1 MASEP
6 VVLPNLK
13 NALSVFFAN
22 FHIVAV
28 IGLVCGGAGFAV
40 THWAGDEVARASGF
54 SGQSLLV
61 VSTLAQTVFLCM
73 WAAVIGSWAAPA
85 QLYLWVQREKGQPAT
100 LSGAINYGLN
110 RLGRVMG
117 PHFAAYSL
125 VMLGTVVIVPG
136 IIFGLQYAFVD
147 AIATL
152 DPLEKRPLNRSARLT
167 SARRGSIFRTMLI
180 FALVWWLPNQL
191 ALVFLVPS
199 MATWANVALGTID
212 HWVLILV
219 DLCMVQ
225 YYLDMFRK
233 PAESTPAPVAA
244 TAALPGADSENP
256 WSVTSPDSK
265 PPES

>member
-1 MASEP
+1 MATEP

-22 FHIVAV
+22 FHIAAV

-40 THWAGDEVARASGF
+40 THWAGDAVATSSGF
-54 SGQSLLV
+54 TGQSLLV
-61 VSTLAQTVFLCM
+61 VSTLAQTVFLCL
-73 WAAVIGSWAAPA
+73 WAAVVGSWAAPA
-85 QLYLWVQREKGQPAT
+85 QIYLWVQREKNQPAT

-110 RLGRVMG
+110 RLGRVMK
-117 PHFAAYSL
+117 PHFMAYSL

-152 DPLEKRPLNRSARLT
+152 DPLEKHPLARSARLT
-167 SARRGSIFRTMLI
+167 SARRGSIFRTMLV
-180 FALVWWLPNQL
+180 FALIWWLPNQL

-199 MATWANVALGTID
+199 MATWANVALGTVD

-225 YYLDMFRK
+225 YYLAMFRK
-233 PAESTPAPVAA
+233 PAEAAPAPAVA
-244 TAALPGADSENP
+244 SENP
-256 WSVTSPDSK
+256 WSATSPDSAA
-265 PPES
+265 PTS

>member
-85 QLYLWVQREKGQPAT
+85 QLYLWVQREKNRPTSLYDAV
-100 LSGAINYGLN
+100 NFGLN
-110 RLGRVMG
+110 RLPRVLK
-117 PHFAAYSL
+117 PHWLAFFFIQ
-125 VMLGTVVIVPG
+125 LGNLVIVAA
-136 IIFGLQYAFVD
+136 ILLGLQFAFVD

-152 DPLEKRPLNRSARLT
+152 DDREAHPLRRSGKLT
-167 SARRGSIFRTMLI
+167 LGRRGTIFRAFLPFLI
-180 FALVWWLPNQL
+180 WWLPYMTAITFFLPEAGAAYQFGFGIVNQIVL
-191 ALVFLVPS
+191 CAIDLV
-199 MATWANVALGTID
+199 
-212 HWVLILV
+212 
-219 DLCMVQ
+219 MVQ
-225 YYLDMFRK
+225 LYLDLFRK
-233 PAESTPAPVAA
+233 PATAGVPAAA
-244 TAALPGADSENP
+244 GAP
-256 WSVTSPDSK
+256 A
-265 PPES
+265 